1 MNINKRISEIL
12 VLLINA
18 AKWVMFASV
27 TGLLIGLSTTVIVKS
42 LEFVINLS
50 SVYSYSLFLLPFG
63 LMASAWITSSWA
75 PEAGGQGLERVIQ
88 AIHYRSGKIH
98 GQVIPAKLIATILTI
113 GAGGSAGSVGPC
125 AQIGGGL
132 ASVFSDLCKLD
143 DSDRKTLVICGISAG
158 FASVLGTPIAAAFFG
173 VEALFVGSL
182 AYQVLLPSV
191 IAATVSHQVALAC
204 GLQYWQVPLEAVPS
218 ISLSMLPWVMGGG
231 IAFGLCAILLIEGIT
246 LGMYVSLRI
255 HVHPAIKGLLGGFV
269 LLGVAFLF
277 SQEVLGLGVDVIQHT
292 IQGHQVVW
300 YIFLVKILA
309 TSVTLNFGGSGGI
322 ILPIC
327 FVGTTAGA
335 LFGALFNLPTDLFA
349 ALGLAGVLAGAINTP
364 ITAVLLAIE
373 LFGLP
378 VGAYA
383 IVICAISF
391 LISGHR
397 SAIPTQLLAINKA
410 PAIQG
415 PLKEEIGKGRS
426 EIEPWNEQLKFYQA
440 MMKRYMFNSKK
451 SGQNEQKK
459 KPSEP

>member
-1 MNINKRISEIL
+1 MNNRISEII
-12 VLLINA
+12 VLLINV
-18 AKWVMFASV
+18 AKWVVLASL
-27 TGLLIGLSTTVIVKS
+27 TGLLIGLSTTGVLKC
-42 LEFVINLS
+42 LDFVIHVS
-50 SVYSYSLFLLPFG
+50 SLYSFSVFLLPFG
-63 LMASAWITSSWA
+63 LMASAWITSSFA

-88 AIHYRSGKIH
+88 AVHFRSGKIH

-113 GAGGSAGSVGPC
+113 GTGGSAGSVGPC

-132 ASVFSDLCKLD
+132 ASVFSDLCRLD

-158 FASVLGTPIAAAFFG
+158 FASVLGTPMAAAFFG

-191 IAATVSHQVALAC
+191 IAATVSHQVAL
-204 GLQYWQVPLEAVPS
+204 GLGIQYWPLPLESVPS
-218 ISLSMLPWVMGGG
+218 ISISILPWVIGGG
-231 IAFGLCAILLIEGIT
+231 IVFGLCAILFIESINV
-246 LGMYVSLRI
+246 GMHVSLRMN
-255 HVHPAIKGLLGGFV
+255 VHPAIKGLLGGFV
-269 LLGVAFLF
+269 LLGIAFLF
-277 SQEVLGLGVDVIQHT
+277 SQKVLGLGVDVIQDT
-292 IQGHQVVW
+292 IQGHHVVW
-300 YIFLVKILA
+300 YIFLIKILV
-309 TSVTLNFGGSGGI
+309 TSITLNFGGSGGI

-335 LFGALFNLPTDLFA
+335 LFGTLFNLPTDLFA
-349 ALGLAGVLAGAINTP
+349 ALGLVGLLAGAINTP

-410 PAIQG
+410 PAIQT
-415 PLKEEIGKGRS
+415 PLKEEISKTKS
-426 EIEPWNEQLKFYQA
+426 EIEPWNEQLKSYQKIL
-440 MMKRYMFNSKK
+440 KRYTFGHKK
-451 SGQNEQKK
+451 SGQSETKK
-459 KPSEP
+459 KNLEP